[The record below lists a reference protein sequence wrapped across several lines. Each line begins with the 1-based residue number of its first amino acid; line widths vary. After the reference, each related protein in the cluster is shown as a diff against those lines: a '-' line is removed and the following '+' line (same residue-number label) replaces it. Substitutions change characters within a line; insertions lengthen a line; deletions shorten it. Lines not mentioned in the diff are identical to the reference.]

1 VALGPACAQ
10 AALAKPQNVVYLPC
24 SVSALSTAISS
35 ASSGDIVNL
44 APGCTYELTA
54 ALPNITTDLVIV
66 GDGATLERSYAPG
79 TPDFSILTV
88 TGGNLTLIGVDFR
101 NGLCHHGAAIYND
114 GGNVTVRGG
123 TFIGNRALNY
133 GGAIDNYSGYL
144 TVSRARFIGNSTSGD
159 GGSGGAI
166 YNYDH
171 MTVTGSDF
179 IRNRAEWG
187 GAIYNEY
194 SATLNGGSYAWN
206 YAHSGG
212 GLYNDDDATVNGGTF
227 GQNHA
232 DYGAG
237 IYNNDTLTLWHTLIT
252 FNIASNQGGGIYNY
266 GTLTAN
272 YSHIIANQAPGGG
285 GGIYNYDDS
294 TVTLHATVVFVNV
307 PDNCEPL
314 GTIAGCVG

>member
-1 VALGPACAQ
+1 VALGPASAQ
-10 AALAKPQNVVYLPC
+10 AALAKPQNVAYVPC
-24 SVSALSTAISS
+24 SASALAAALSS
-35 ASSGDIVNL
+35 ASSGDTLFL

-54 ALPNITTDLVIV
+54 ALPNITTDLHIV
-66 GDGATLERSYAPG
+66 GNGATLERSYAPG
-79 TPDFSILTV
+79 TPDFTILTV

-101 NGLCHHGAAIYND
+101 NGICHHGGAIYND

-123 TFIGNRALNY
+123 TFIGNRALYY
-133 GGAIDNYSGYL
+133 GGAIANYSGYV
-144 TVSRARFIGNSTSGD
+144 TVLHARFIGNSSSGE
-159 GGSGGAI
+159 GGYGGAI
-166 YNYDH
+166 YNDDG
-171 MTVTGSDF
+171 MTVIGSDF
-179 IRNRAEWG
+179 LRNRAEWG

-194 SATLNGGSYAWN
+194 IATLTGDSFAWN
-206 YAHSGG
+206 YAYSGG

-252 FNIASNQGGGIYNY
+252 FNVASNQGGGIYNY

-272 YSHIIANQAPGGG
+272 DSHILGNQAPGGG
-285 GGIYNYDDS
+285 GGIYNYDG
-294 TVTLHATVVFVNV
+294 TVTLNNTVVFVNV